1 MVNVALIMALPNTF
15 RKMMITKLST
25 NFREAVKIMTVPMI
39 EPAENEVVMR
49 TRYVGI
55 NASEINASAG
65 RYANTG
71 KPPFGAGM
79 ESVGEIVSVGSGVK
93 NLQVGQ
99 AIASMTWGAFSEY
112 TAVPAKMAIPLPAA
126 KPDFVTLMV
135 SGMTADLS
143 LAELGD
149 LKKGENVLITAAAGG
164 TGQFAVQLAKLA
176 GCHVIGTCSTD
187 SKVEFLKK
195 IGCDR
200 PVNYKKEN
208 LKDVLRSEYPEGIDV
223 VYETIGG
230 EMFSTCLKA
239 LANKGRII
247 VIGFIESY
255 QKEGALAPKNEASW
269 SGIVLQKS
277 ASIRGFL
284 LFHFADLWKRSL
296 TNLTQLLMG
305 GQLKVSYDQGKH
317 DPKGPFTGLEAVYD
331 AVDYLYTKK
340 SEGKIVVEINPEE
353 KPKL

>member
-1 MVNVALIMALPNTF
+1 MALPSTF
-15 RKMMITKLST
+15 RKMMVTKLST
-25 NFREAVKIMTVPMI
+25 NFREAVKISSVPMI
-39 EPAENEVVMR
+39 QPAADEVLVK
-49 TRYVGI
+49 T
-55 NASEINASAG
+55 
-65 RYANTG
+65 
-71 KPPFGAGM
+71 
-79 ESVGEIVSVGSGVK
+79 SVGEIVSVGSGVK
-93 NLQVGQ
+93 NLKVGQ
-99 AIASMTWGAFSEY
+99 AIASMTWGAFAEY
-112 TAVPAKMAIPLPAA
+112 NAVPAKMAIPLPAA
-126 KPDFVTLMV
+126 KAEFVTLMV
-135 SGMTADLS
+135 SGIFFLLSTMALPSTFRKMMVTKLSTNFREAVKISSVPMIQPAADEVL
-143 LAELGD
+143 LGEM
-149 LKKGENVLITAAAGG
+149 KAGENVLITAAAGG

-187 SKVEFLKK
+187 SKVEFLKN

-200 PVNYKKEN
+200 PINYKKEN
-208 LKDVLRSEYPEGIDV
+208 LKDVLRSEYPQGIDV

-230 EMFSTCLKA
+230 EMFSTCLKS

-255 QKEGALAPKNEASW
+255 QKEGALAPKNEGSW
-269 SGIVLQKS
+269 AGIVLQKS

-305 GQLKVSYDQGKH
+305 GQLKVAYDQGKH

-331 AVDYLYTKK
+331 AVDYLYSKK
-340 SEGKIVVEINPEE
+340 SEGKIVVELNPED